1 MDRLLNVMT
10 ILSLVLMAVV
20 LFSVRRS
27 HIRVEYS
34 VSWLGAALILLVLSR
49 SPGALYWIA
58 AELGLTDPPLA
69 LLILVFCVFLVVI
82 YRLSVVI
89 SDLKDA
95 NIAMAQRVAILEF
108 QLQSLNEK
116 RSSRNVLR
124 PRRSKPCPRRSRTFG
139 AMHWHA

>member
-10 ILSLVLMAVV
+10 ILSIALMAAV

-34 VSWLGAALILLVLSR
+34 VSWLGAGLILLLLSR
-49 SPGALYWIA
+49 SPAALYWIA
-58 AELGLTDPPLA
+58 EKLGLADPPLA

-95 NIAMAQRVAILEF
+95 NIAMAQRLAILEF
-108 QLQSLNEK
+108 ELQSLNEK
-116 RSSRNVLR
+116 R
-124 PRRSKPCPRRSRTFG
+124 
-139 AMHWHA
+139 

>member
-10 ILSLVLMAVV
+10 ILSIVLMAAV

-34 VSWLGAALILLVLSR
+34 VSWLGAALILLVLSLA
-49 SPGALYWIA
+49 PGVLKWIA
-58 AELGLTDPPLA
+58 AQLGLADPPVA

-95 NIAMAQRVAILEF
+95 NIAMAQRLAIVEFELEH
-108 QLQSLNEK
+108 LNEK
-116 RSSRNVLR
+116 Q
-124 PRRSKPCPRRSRTFG
+124 
-139 AMHWHA
+139 

>member
-10 ILSLVLMAVV
+10 ILSIALMAAV

-34 VSWLGAALILLVLSR
+34 VSWLGAGLILLLLSR
-49 SPGALYWIA
+49 SPAALYWIA
-58 AELGLTDPPLA
+58 EKLGLADPPLA

-95 NIAMAQRVAILEF
+95 NIAMAQRLAILEF
-108 QLQSLNEK
+108 EIQSLNEK
-116 RSSRNVLR
+116 R
-124 PRRSKPCPRRSRTFG
+124 
-139 AMHWHA
+139 